1 VGFYFVIVI
10 VITLTSLA
18 LFRSSEHII
27 VYIYIT
33 KTIMKFMI
41 LYKTRKP
48 DDARARSAYQYLDD
62 LLDKTF
68 ITDYFMD
75 RSAAATADRPEK

>member
-1 VGFYFVIVI
+1 M
-10 VITLTSLA
+10 
-18 LFRSSEHII
+18 
-27 VYIYIT
+27 YIT

-41 LYKTRKP
+41 LDKTRKP
-48 DDARARSAYQYLDD
+48 DDAPARSGSGSESGSGSAYQYLDD

-75 RSAAATADRPEK
+75 RSAATDRPEK

>member
-1 VGFYFVIVI
+1 M
-10 VITLTSLA
+10 
-18 LFRSSEHII
+18 
-27 VYIYIT
+27 YIT

-41 LYKTRKP
+41 LDKTRKA
-48 DDARARSAYQYLDD
+48 DDAPARSGSGSGSAYQYLDD

-75 RSAAATADRPEK
+75 RSATATDMPEK